1 MRIQALATAAV
12 LALTA
17 AACSAEKEAPAPAPA
32 EAAAPALTGRAA
44 VYAAVPRVYHERHTV
59 VGCGRRSTRNKNCRS
74 YPDRERRHKHQ
85 RKHGAAAA
93 EFHNLKHCVTSDII

>member
-1 MRIQALATAAV
+1 MYKTRTWAAV
-12 LALTA
+12 KPQLFRV
-17 AACSAEKEAPAPAPA
+17 
-32 EAAAPALTGRAA
+32 GRRRRNGIWLGKKPAA